1 MDNRNKN
8 RELME
13 NFTEKLLDESIKDSY
28 KELSNDVK
36 SMMKDSYYGVSN
48 SIYDLGVS
56 IKEASSKSPENL
68 KHFEKDMKAVKEL
81 QNAFAKLTI
90 GKFL

>member
-8 RELME
+8 RQMME

-28 KELSNDVK
+28 KELPNDVK
-36 SMMKDSYYGVSN
+36 SMMKDSYYGISD

-56 IKEASSKSPENL
+56 IKEASSKSAENL
-68 KHFEKDMKAVKEL
+68 KHFEKDLKAVKEL

>member
-1 MDNRNKN
+1 
-8 RELME
+8 ME
-13 NFTEKLLDESIKDSY
+13 NFTKKLLDESIKDSY
-28 KELSNDVK
+28 KELPNDVK
-36 SMMKDSYYGVSN
+36 SMMKDSYYGISD

-56 IKEASSKSPENL
+56 IKNASAKSPENL
-68 KHFEKDMKAVKEL
+68 KHFEKDLKAVKEL